1 MIGGACKSKERKL
14 SIFFKLLD
22 VFNMWQFPLERT
34 AVLPVKSLQVRVL
47 VGLILLSQTRDAHQI
62 IRASSLIF
70 LSGF

>member
-34 AVLPVKSLQVRVL
+34 AVLPDKSLQVRVL